1 MDKGSGFLTSN
12 TSSRPKAQPR
22 LRLLVEWESPPRI
35 FWRNLVDLLL
45 FRTTP
50 VIKTSRL
57 APFWKDVFVHSGMP
71 WWVLLESLLWHTF
84 ALTPAS
90 KFSQPRV
97 SPIRF
102 QEEIDVPTPIS
113 FYNPPLP

>member
-1 MDKGSGFLTSN
+1 MDPVFPTRQRVLMDKGSGFLTFN

-57 APFWKDVFVHSGMP
+57 APFWKDVFVDSGMP
-71 WWVLLESLLWHTF
+71 WWGLLESLLWHTL
-84 ALTPAS
+84 AVTAAWM
-90 KFSQPRV
+90 FSQAWV
-97 SPIRF
+97 
-102 QEEIDVPTPIS
+102 
-113 FYNPPLP
+113 